1 MWRLGL
7 KRLRLSRP
15 RRSRQNIIIGINIMT
30 IETMHRLEMSMMM
43 SKSLGLVSDSVS
55 KTCCIVVGM
64 SESCRIGADGE
75 GVDSKEEAY
84 VIVSTNM
91 FRSSIIVVR
100 VDVAVAMLDGVM
112 WVGTAVGEKA
122 WQSWSR
128 TGKQEML

>member
-7 KRLRLSRP
+7 KRLRLSR
-15 RRSRQNIIIGINIMT
+15 QNIIIGINI
-30 IETMHRLEMSMMM
+30 IIVETMHRLEMSMMM

-75 GVDSKEEAY
+75 GVDSS

-91 FRSSIIVVR
+91 FRSSIILVR